1 MIHDSTWYTIV
12 LQPGWIL
19 RTNISVHLHEM
30 SRVARFGAGG
40 GRDGELLFNGYE
52 ISVEEDEK
60 VLEMNGGHGCTPIW
74 MSQKS
79 YELHVNLFILQMR
92 KLTQGGLKTLSRLL
106 LLASGF
112 TDRVAKCNG
121 QQVSPRGM
129 LTSMKVGFQ
138 MISRVIWRMSGQRR
152 MVLEGNSV
160 YQNRMFKILFRQ
172 CQELNPEE

>member
-1 MIHDSTWYTIV
+1 
-12 LQPGWIL
+12 
-19 RTNISVHLHEM
+19 
-30 SRVARFGAGG
+30 
-40 GRDGELLFNGYE
+40 
-52 ISVEEDEK
+52 
-60 VLEMNGGHGCTPIW
+60 MNGGHGCTPIW

-138 MISRVIWRMSGQRR
+138 MISRVINYEGWVDRGGWYLKGIVCTKTECLKSCSDSVKSWTLKSRLGQITKDLKMWRD
-152 MVLEGNSV
+152 LNSPCFIV
-160 YQNRMFKILFRQ
+160 ISHRTGDWNIQIPTSNLKW
-172 CQELNPEE
+172 